1 MILTLNVLELNT
13 DGVAHTNI
21 SEMFGSA
28 QVCDI
33 TFPLSALMVKF
44 IKFFKKNFL
53 NQKLINLMN
62 KLS

>member
-21 SEMFGSA
+21 SEMIGRA

-33 TFPLSALMVKF
+33 NFPLSALMVKF